1 MRRPKARAAPPGNW
15 VVLAAVLGS
24 SMVFLDGSTVN
35 VSLPALQASLG
46 ASVIDVQWVING
58 YTLFLAALLMLGG
71 SLGDHLGRKRTF
83 VVGMVWFTLAS
94 VWCGLAANVTQLIVG
109 RALQG
114 VGGALLTPGSLA
126 LINASFP
133 KGQRGGA
140 IGSWSA
146 FSAIAAAAGPILGG
160 WLIDTFSWRWIFFIN
175 VPLAAAAIY
184 VTVRHVRESRDARAG
199 GRLDYLGAALVTLG
213 LGGAVYALLEASAR
227 SWTDPVIVVTGLGGL
242 ALLAAFVLV
251 EARSAGPMVPL
262 ELFRSRVF
270 SGINVIT
277 LLLYA
282 NLAGLMFFLPMF
294 LIQVRGF
301 SATAAGAAGL
311 PLVLLLLVASSW
323 SGRLYDRVGPR
334 APVGGGA
341 LLTAAALVMFVTLGD
356 APTFLAAVTVPMI
369 VMGAGMALLVAPL
382 TTTVM
387 AAAPDELAGTASGIN
402 NAVSRVAGL
411 LAIGVL
417 GLVMLATFAAD
428 LATTLPASDL
438 PQPAQEALLA
448 ARNDLAGMAL
458 PPELTPRQ
466 AAVARDAVGGAFTL
480 GFHRV
485 LYGMAGAAVVAA
497 LLAATTLPGR
507 RAAAASTVDDQ
518 SGRRAPT

>member
-1 MRRPKARAAPPGNW
+1 
-15 VVLAAVLGS
+15 
-24 SMVFLDGSTVN
+24 
-35 VSLPALQASLG
+35 
-46 ASVIDVQWVING
+46 
-58 YTLFLAALLMLGG
+58 
-71 SLGDHLGRKRTF
+71 
-83 VVGMVWFTLAS
+83 
-94 VWCGLAANVTQLIVG
+94 
-109 RALQG
+109 
-114 VGGALLTPGSLA
+114 
-126 LINASFP
+126 
-133 KGQRGGA
+133 
-140 IGSWSA
+140 
-146 FSAIAAAAGPILGG
+146 
-160 WLIDTFSWRWIFFIN
+160 
-175 VPLAAAAIY
+175 
-184 VTVRHVRESRDARAG
+184 
-199 GRLDYLGAALVTLG
+199 
-213 LGGAVYALLEASAR
+213 
-227 SWTDPVIVVTGLGGL
+227 
-242 ALLAAFVLV
+242 
-251 EARSAGPMVPL
+251 
-262 ELFRSRVF
+262 
-270 SGINVIT
+270 
-277 LLLYA
+277 
-282 NLAGLMFFLPMF
+282 
-294 LIQVRGF
+294 
-301 SATAAGAAGL
+301 
-311 PLVLLLLVASSW
+311 
-323 SGRLYDRVGPR
+323 
-334 APVGGGA
+334 
-341 LLTAAALVMFVTLGD
+341 MFVTLGD
-356 APTFLAAVTVPMI
+356 APTFLVAVTVPMI

-428 LATTLPASDL
+428 LAATLPASDL